1 MRSTPISLT
10 EQFSRICLAILI
22 SISRGHFV
30 CFYDNSNESY
40 SRQGLVSPPASLE
53 ASSDITPRPVGLEL
67 ERSVSSKFPS
77 IYFLDYQLYQQSIA
91 ELPRIT
97 YVVPPDLEALT
108 KDIGENAKIYF
119 KRIHPWMPF
128 LSKILFNERLLSPFT
143 PRGLEVSLLFAC
155 VNLVCSV
162 PGGERTRTSEYL
174 VIKSALLE
182 AEVAGVLS
190 LRVFQAWIL
199 LCVYEIGH
207 AIYPSA
213 YVSIGACAKYGA
225 ALGLSRHSPSGPE
238 ETSNWIEA
246 EERTRAWWAV
256 IILDR

>member
-1 MRSTPISLT
+1 MKPDRCLT
-10 EQFSRICLAILI
+10 SEF
-22 SISRGHFV
+22 
-30 CFYDNSNESY
+30 
-40 SRQGLVSPPASLE
+40 PP
-53 ASSDITPRPVGLEL
+53 
-67 ERSVSSKFPS
+67 
-77 IYFLDYQLYQQSIA
+77 IYFLDYQLYQRSIA

-97 YVVPPDLEALT
+97 SVVPPDLEALT
-108 KDIGENAKIYF
+108 KDIGENANLYF

-128 LSKILFNERLLSPFT
+128 LSKNLFNERLLSPFT

-162 PGGERTRTSEYL
+162 PDGDRTRTSEYL
-174 VIKSALLE
+174 IIKRALLE
-182 AEVAGVLS
+182 AEVIGVLS

-225 ALGLSRHSPSGPE
+225 ALGLSKHNPSGLE
-238 ETSNWIEA
+238 QTSNWIEA

-256 IILDR
+256 VILDR